1 MSKIMTTRD
10 NSTPPKHALRS
21 RTGSWWRQLL
31 FLGIIGLG
39 LFVLFGSRDKPHPPA
54 DKPLNTVAQQAPAA
68 APPSGSAWT
77 ASSDGLV
84 VTSGQPS
91 APSQTPV
98 APSQTPVVQARN
110 SVVEDLVAPFKN
122 MQELTPEGAKDLKRR
137 LQDMRE
143 RGTAVVPAIRDFL
156 RSQQDVEF
164 DKMPGGKLA
173 EQRTLRLALID
184 TLRQIGGAEAVD
196 VSLDQL
202 RMTKTPS
209 EVAMLALNLE
219 EAAPGVYRDEAI
231 GTVLGALQDL
241 ARTKNPLEVRPL
253 FEALQA
259 LGGLEATTAL
269 EQFPHNADMVGYLS
283 NKDTKISPTVGTY
296 ALITLANLP
305 DGEGISSLA
314 DLAGD
319 PNVPVAHRTTGP
331 FQMLAQ
337 ASADHAQAAEELVAL
352 AEAKQ
357 IPDQAWDAVANA
369 LAGKELQFPTPPPE
383 GTPPG
388 KNEAGGSGA
397 GASFVRGFYD
407 DERNLL
413 YEERL
418 LSPTWSATQVQ
429 QQLALI
435 DVLLGM
441 TDAPAATKALQ
452 RARDTLTRR
461 RS

>member
-1 MSKIMTTRD
+1 M
-10 NSTPPKHALRS
+10 
-21 RTGSWWRQLL
+21 
-31 FLGIIGLG
+31 
-39 LFVLFGSRDKPHPPA
+39 
-54 DKPLNTVAQQAPAA
+54 
-68 APPSGSAWT
+68 
-77 ASSDGLV
+77 
-84 VTSGQPS
+84 
-91 APSQTPV
+91 
-98 APSQTPVVQARN
+98 
-110 SVVEDLVAPFKN
+110 VEDLVAPFKN

-143 RGTAVVPAIRDFL
+143 RGTDVVPAIRDFL

-184 TLRQIGGAEAVD
+184 TLRQIGGAEAIE
-196 VSLDQL
+196 VSLEQL

-209 EVAMLALNLE
+209 EIAMLALNLE

-231 GTVLGALQDL
+231 QTVLSALQDL

-259 LGGLEATTAL
+259 LGGPEAMTTL
-269 EQFPHNADMVGYLS
+269 EQIPHNADMVGYLR
-283 NKDTKISPTVGTY
+283 NKDTNISPTVGTY
-296 ALITLANLP
+296 ALITLASLP

-319 PNVPVAHRTTGP
+319 PNVPVAHRTAGP

-337 ASADHAQAAEELVAL
+337 ASADQAQAAEELIEL

-369 LAGKELQFPTPPPE
+369 LAGKQLQFPTPPPE

-388 KNEAGGSGA
+388 KNEASGSGA

-407 DERNLL
+407 DEHNLL

-418 LSPTWSATQVQ
+418 VSRTWSATQVQ

-435 DVLLGM
+435 DTLLGT
-441 TDAPAATKALQ
+441 TDAPAATQALQ
-452 RARDTLTRR
+452 RARQTLTRGR
-461 RS
+461 P